1 MGRRP
6 TVNLNLPPGM
16 RAKKGARG
24 QVWYYLD
31 KGKQP
36 NGKRE
41 WVPLGNSFP
50 DALRAY
56 AEQVETIQG
65 PAVTVPELLTRWS
78 TATAV
83 GRKAGTLDDI
93 RYALPALMRFFGD
106 PPAPLDQ
113 VEPVHIRQ
121 FLDWRIAEAK
131 RTKQEANVKR
141 VEDGKKPLP
150 IRPND
155 GAVRANREVAWL
167 SAAWNWGRDQG
178 LTKAQNPTLG
188 VRRHKE
194 AGRKIYI
201 EDDELAAILK
211 HADAPLQE
219 AIELAYL
226 IGQRPG
232 DLRDLRET
240 DIRDGHLVMEQN
252 KTDAK
257 LRIAIV
263 GSLAALIERIK
274 ARKAGI
280 RGVRSLSLIV
290 NEKGEALG
298 KAALRYRFDKARE
311 LAADAAPNKA
321 TGARLRAIQFRDLRA
336 KAASDVDALDQ
347 AQKLLGHTKRDMTE
361 HYVRKKRGEK
371 VSPVR

>member
-1 MGRRP
+1 
-6 TVNLNLPPGM
+6 M
-16 RAKKGARG
+16 RGKKGARG

-56 AEQVETIQG
+56 AEQVETVQG

-83 GRKAGTLDDI
+83 G
-93 RYALPALMRFFGD
+93 
-106 PPAPLDQ
+106 
-113 VEPVHIRQ
+113 
-121 FLDWRIAEAK
+121 
-131 RTKQEANVKR
+131 
-141 VEDGKKPLP
+141 
-150 IRPND
+150 
-155 GAVRANREVAWL
+155 
-167 SAAWNWGRDQG
+167 
-178 LTKAQNPTLG
+178 
-188 VRRHKE
+188 
-194 AGRKIYI
+194 
-201 EDDELAAILK
+201 
-211 HADAPLQE
+211 
-219 AIELAYL
+219 
-226 IGQRPG
+226 
-232 DLRDLRET
+232 
-240 DIRDGHLVMEQN
+240 
-252 KTDAK
+252 
-257 LRIAIV
+257 
-263 GSLAALIERIK
+263 
-274 ARKAGI
+274 RKAGI

-321 TGARLRAIQFRDLRA
+321 TAARLRAIQFRDLRA

>member
-1 MGRRP
+1 
-6 TVNLNLPPGM
+6 
-16 RAKKGARG
+16 
-24 QVWYYLD
+24 
-31 KGKQP
+31 
-36 NGKRE
+36 
-41 WVPLGNSFP
+41 
-50 DALRAY
+50 
-56 AEQVETIQG
+56 
-65 PAVTVPELLTRWS
+65 
-78 TATAV
+78 
-83 GRKAGTLDDI
+83 
-93 RYALPALMRFFGD
+93 
-106 PPAPLDQ
+106 
-113 VEPVHIRQ
+113 
-121 FLDWRIAEAK
+121 
-131 RTKQEANVKR
+131 
-141 VEDGKKPLP
+141 
-150 IRPND
+150 
-155 GAVRANREVAWL
+155 
-167 SAAWNWGRDQG
+167 
-178 LTKAQNPTLG
+178 

-321 TGARLRAIQFRDLRA
+321 TAARLRAIQFRDLRA